1 MKTSRR
7 SAVDPFIVMDVME
20 AARTAEAEGRDIIH
34 MEVGQP
40 ATSAPARALEAASRA
55 MREGPMGYTVA
66 LGLPELREGIADLYR
81 RRHGLSLDPRRV
93 VVTAG
98 SSGAFTLAFLATL
111 EAGERMALGDPSY
124 PSYRN
129 ILKALGVETLR
140 LETGEADRWQP
151 TAAALTAPGTP
162 DWGALLVASPA
173 NPTGAMLD
181 RARLA
186 DLAAA
191 CRSREAWLISDE
203 IYHGLTYG
211 APAVSALE
219 VDDEAIVINSFS
231 KYWSMTGWRIGWM
244 VVPERMIRVI
254 ERLAQN
260 MFICPPHVSQVAA
273 LAALG
278 AEEECEA
285 NRLRFERNREIL
297 LDALPRAG
305 FDRLAPPDGA
315 FYLYADVAE
324 FTDDSRNFCA
334 RMLSEAGVAATPGVD
349 FDPVRGDNTVRF
361 SFARSE
367 SEIIEGARRLAAWAG
382 AGM

>member
-40 ATSAPARALEAASRA
+40 STSAPARALEAASRA

-66 LGLPELREGIADLYR
+66 LGLPELREGIAELYR
-81 RRHGLSLDPRRV
+81 RRHGISLDPRRV

-191 CRSREAWLISDE
+191 CRSRGAWLISDE

-211 APAVSALE
+211 APAISALE

-244 VVPERMIRVI
+244 VVPERMIRPI

-260 MFICPPHVSQVAA
+260 LFICPPHVSQVAA

-324 FTDDSRNFCA
+324 FTDDSRIFCA

>member
-1 MKTSRR
+1 
-7 SAVDPFIVMDVME
+7 
-20 AARTAEAEGRDIIH
+20 
-34 MEVGQP
+34 
-40 ATSAPARALEAASRA
+40 
-55 MREGPMGYTVA
+55 
-66 LGLPELREGIADLYR
+66 
-81 RRHGLSLDPRRV
+81 
-93 VVTAG
+93 
-98 SSGAFTLAFLATL
+98 
-111 EAGERMALGDPSY
+111 
-124 PSYRN
+124 
-129 ILKALGVETLR
+129 
-140 LETGEADRWQP
+140 
-151 TAAALTAPGTP
+151 
-162 DWGALLVASPA
+162 
-173 NPTGAMLD
+173 
-181 RARLA
+181 
-186 DLAAA
+186 
-191 CRSREAWLISDE
+191 
-203 IYHGLTYG
+203 
-211 APAVSALE
+211 
-219 VDDEAIVINSFS
+219 
-231 KYWSMTGWRIGWM
+231 MTGWRIGWM
-244 VVPERMIRVI
+244 VVPERMIRPI

-260 MFICPPHVSQVAA
+260 LFICPPHVSQVAA

-324 FTDDSRNFCA
+324 FTDDSRIFCA